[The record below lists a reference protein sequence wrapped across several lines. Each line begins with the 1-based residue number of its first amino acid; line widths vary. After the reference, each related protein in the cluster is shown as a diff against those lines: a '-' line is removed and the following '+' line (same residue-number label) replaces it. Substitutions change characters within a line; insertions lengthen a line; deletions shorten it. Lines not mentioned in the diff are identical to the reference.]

1 MTEPVAAGKTAGG
14 PGRPAGPG
22 QEGVVGVARSQRGP
36 VGFWIRLCWL
46 VIWPLIQVLF
56 KPRWRNK
63 ERVPASGG
71 VILVVNHVSYADPL
85 VFARFVWDAGRV
97 PRFLI
102 KDGLFGLFFVGRVL
116 RGAKQIP
123 VSRGSVDAERSLQNA
138 VSWLDRGECVCI
150 YPEGTVTRDPDFWPM
165 VGRTGVARLAL
176 GTDVPVVPV
185 AQWGPQ
191 QAVDVYHKRY
201 RPFPRKEAWC
211 VAGEPVD
218 LSAYRGRPLTAEL
231 LRQVTDLIMGAVR
244 DELAQ
249 VRGEPA
255 PTAFYR
261 RPPAAREAS

>member
-1 MTEPVAAGKTAGG
+1 
-14 PGRPAGPG
+14 
-22 QEGVVGVARSQRGP
+22 VVGVARSRRGP
-36 VGFWIRLCWL
+36 VGFWIRLCWA
-46 VIWPLIQVLF
+46 VIWPLVAVFF
-56 KPRWRNK
+56 KLRWRNR
-63 ERVPASGG
+63 ERIPRAGG

-85 VFARFVWDAGRV
+85 VLARFVWDCGRV

-102 KDGLFGLFFVGRVL
+102 KDSLFRLFFLGRVL

-123 VSRGSVDAERSLQNA
+123 VSRGSAEAEKSLRHA
-138 VSWLDRGECVCI
+138 VQALERGECVII

-176 GTDVPVVPV
+176 SSDVPVVPV

-218 LSAYRGRPLTAEL
+218 LSAHRGRPLTAEL
-231 LRQVTDLIMGAVR
+231 LREVTDLVMGAVR
-244 DELAQ
+244 DELAL
-249 VRGEPA
+249 VRGEPP
-255 PTAFYR
+255 PTTFYR

>member
-1 MTEPVAAGKTAGG
+1 M
-14 PGRPAGPG
+14 
-22 QEGVVGVARSQRGP
+22 ARSRRGP
-36 VGFWIRLCWL
+36 VGFWIRLCVV
-46 VIWPLIQVLF
+46 VIWPLVGTVF
-56 KPRWRNK
+56 KLRLRNL
-63 ERVPASGG
+63 ERMPASGG
-71 VILVVNHVSYADPL
+71 VIVATNHVSYADPL

-102 KDGLFGLFFVGRVL
+102 KDSLFRLFFVGRVM

-123 VSRGSVDAERSLQNA
+123 VSRGSSDAERSLRNA
-138 VSWLDRGECVCI
+138 VEALGRGECVCI

-176 GTDVPVVPV
+176 SADVPVVPV

-211 VAGEPVD
+211 VVGDPVD

-231 LRQVTDLIMGAVR
+231 LREVTDLIMRAVR